1 MMEASGRSKN
11 FDTRVSHEF
20 VPIVSVTFWQNFLN
34 LTWPLPDNYLINA
47 QLIKYMWYV
56 SYMTTLPQH
65 NVVTFRI
72 IVSGLRVAIESVPV
86 RLRRNVLHTL
96 VIVLMIWNSHYLFPY
111 YLNLHFEWITTEQ
124 EGHIH

>member
-47 QLIKYMWYV
+47 QLIKYM
-56 SYMTTLPQH
+56 
-65 NVVTFRI
+65 
-72 IVSGLRVAIESVPV
+72 
-86 RLRRNVLHTL
+86 
-96 VIVLMIWNSHYLFPY
+96 
-111 YLNLHFEWITTEQ
+111 
-124 EGHIH
+124 